1 MSEIITPSTD
11 IVTRERELI
20 KPGWYRDIDNERY
33 HGSAGTSSSQL
44 KTLIEHTPAHL
55 AYGLTHHN
63 EPTANMALGTA
74 VHSLVLEPDKFDDD
88 IVVQPSM
95 LKKPTAAQLNAAKP
109 SDKTIGQIQAW
120 DAFQAGC
127 EGKTVITEEQYGK
140 AKRMAARVWEIPVLA
155 TLLEDMVVESSVYG
169 WYRSMDPDDGA
180 EYKQML
186 KVRPDGIP
194 RGYPILLDLKT
205 CAEGSYSGFHRA
217 MHNFYY
223 HLSAAMYMQMCN
235 DCPELLE
242 AMKIHAFTKFVFVCI
257 ENYGSFEVS
266 SYEISEKYLNI
277 GKTLF
282 RQAVYRLHRAKE
294 DNFPGYEQLR
304 VLEPPS
310 YADKGF
316 IV

>member
-1 MSEIITPSTD
+1 MNKIITPSTE
-11 IVTRERELI
+11 IIIPERE
-20 KPGWYRDIDNERY
+20 KFAPGWHLDIENERY
-33 HGSAGTSSSQL
+33 HKSDGTSSSQL

-63 EPTANMALGTA
+63 EPTANMALGTS

-88 IVVQPSM
+88 IAVQPSI
-95 LKKPTAAQLNAAKP
+95 LKKPTSAQVNAANP
-109 SDKTIGQIQAW
+109 SDKTLVQIEAW
-120 DAFQAGC
+120 NDFQKQCA
-127 EGKTVITEEQYGK
+127 GKTLITEEQYEK
-140 AKRMAARVWEIPVLA
+140 AQKMAARVWEEPALA
-155 TLLEDMVVESSVYG
+155 LLLEDTIVESSIYG
-169 WYRSMDPDDGA
+169 WYRSMDRDDGT

-186 KVRPDGIP
+186 KVRPDAIP
-194 RGYPILLDLKT
+194 RGYPLLIDLKT

-217 MHNFYY
+217 MQNFYY

-235 DCPELLE
+235 QCQPLLDNL
-242 AMKIHAFTKFVFVCI
+242 KIHAFTKFVFICI
-257 ENYGSFEVS
+257 ENTAPYEVS
-266 SYEISEKYLNI
+266 SYEISAKYLEI
-277 GKTLF
+277 GNSLF
-282 RQAVYRLHRAKE
+282 RQAVYRLHRAKK